1 MEETVDLR
9 PYLAALGRYFWL
21 IGGAIVVA
29 VVISI
34 AVYMSSDDYEAI
46 ALLTLPE
53 PTQQLQFDERITTN
67 MRSMQNLTVYPE
79 LAKNNDLMSRVLA
92 RATELTD
99 GRITTLAQVRSM
111 TMLTTSA
118 DNRLVRLVVADNDP
132 EVAAALA
139 NVWAEE
145 FVITIETLFGRGGLE
160 YFNDQLQQAD
170 GELRAANEALVAF
183 QTTNRQGIVDN
194 ELLALT
200 DRQRAL
206 LADESR
212 YRRVLADIQ
221 TLRRQLEN
229 NATDVVTLSEQLAA
243 LTVQLRAYETTQTT
257 PVAPQF
263 QLNIGA
269 DAQLTTTQRAE
280 LLLQLEA
287 LRVSME
293 AALTENQTQ
302 LQGLAAPIFAL
313 QTEKQQLFNEG
324 TRLLSAQEVAQETYI
339 IVARKIDEERVA
351 GGETLARIASRAIVP
366 ENPARPNLLALV
378 SLLSLAAL
386 IPSIAFILF
395 LTWWRNGAHHA
406 G

>member
-9 PYLAALGRYFWL
+9 PYLAALGRYLWL
-21 IGGAIVVA
+21 IGGAVALAIVIA
-29 VVISI
+29 VVI
-34 AVYMSSDDYEAI
+34 YMSSDDYEAI
-46 ALLTLPE
+46 ALLTVPE
-53 PTQQLQFDERITTN
+53 PTEQLQFDARITTT

-79 LAKNNDLMSRVLA
+79 LAKSSDLLNRVLA

-99 GRITTLAQVRSM
+99 GRIDSLSQMRAM

-118 DNRLVRLVVADNDP
+118 DNRLVRLVVTDEDP

-139 NVWAEE
+139 NIWAEE
-145 FVITIETLFGRGGLE
+145 FVLTIETLFGRGGVE
-160 YFNDQLQQAD
+160 YFNDQLLQA
-170 GELRAANEALVAF
+170 GEEVRAANDELVAF
-183 QTTNRQGIVDN
+183 QSTNRQGIVDN

-212 YRRVLADIQ
+212 YRRVLADTQ
-221 TLRRQLEN
+221 VLRRQLDN
-229 NATDVVTLSEQLAA
+229 NATDVVTLSNQLSA
-243 LTVQLRAYETTQTT
+243 LMVQLRAYETTQTT

-280 LLLQLEA
+280 LLQQLDA
-287 LRVSME
+287 LRISVE
-293 AALTENQTQ
+293 AALTDNQTQ
-302 LQGLAAPIFAL
+302 LESLAAPIFAL

-324 TRLLSAQEVAQETYI
+324 ARLLSAQEVAQETYV

-351 GGETLARIASRAIVP
+351 AGETLARVASHAVVP
-366 ENPARPNLLALV
+366 EQPARPNLLALV
-378 SLLSLAAL
+378 SLLSLVAL
-386 IPSIAFILF
+386 IPSILFVLF
-395 LTWWRNGAHHA
+395 LTWWRSGARRA
-406 G
+406 D

>member
-1 MEETVDLR
+1 M
-9 PYLAALGRYFWL
+9 
-21 IGGAIVVA
+21 
-29 VVISI
+29 
-34 AVYMSSDDYEAI
+34 
-46 ALLTLPE
+46 
-53 PTQQLQFDERITTN
+53 
-67 MRSMQNLTVYPE
+67 
-79 LAKNNDLMSRVLA
+79 
-92 RATELTD
+92 
-99 GRITTLAQVRSM
+99 
-111 TMLTTSA
+111 
-118 DNRLVRLVVADNDP
+118 
-132 EVAAALA
+132 
-139 NVWAEE
+139 
-145 FVITIETLFGRGGLE
+145 
-160 YFNDQLQQAD
+160 
-170 GELRAANEALVAF
+170 AF